1 MPLSLKAKSQ
11 LMGLMVDKTT
21 KIYRNQIQTRQTA
34 LRISLIQG
42 ESHSAAHYPT
52 KKTNLGI

>member
-1 MPLSLKAKSQ
+1 LKAKSQ